1 MNNTIFCQNCG
12 HPNNINE
19 NNCSFCHQQ
28 LVKYNYVPQN
38 NSRGNFIPNNQQTGH
53 TTYSP
58 YPQTQQPRNFIPNPQ
73 PNMYAQMP
81 YHQMQQPNKGPV
93 KTPILN
99 FFCLLSVVI
108 SYFLRFTPLWTLSY
122 ICLLLWLIVYVVL
135 VNHYKDSGRDIS
147 SIKTTRNTV
156 CILFVLL
163 FCIKFVIYI

>member
-19 NNCSFCHQQ
+19 NNCSFCHQP
-28 LVKYNYVPQN
+28 LVKYNYVSQN
-38 NSRGNFIPNNQQTGH
+38 NSRG
-53 TTYSP
+53 
-58 YPQTQQPRNFIPNPQ
+58 NFIPNPQ

-81 YHQMQQPNKGPV
+81 YQQMQQPNKGPV

-163 FCIKFVIYI
+163 FCIKFVVYI